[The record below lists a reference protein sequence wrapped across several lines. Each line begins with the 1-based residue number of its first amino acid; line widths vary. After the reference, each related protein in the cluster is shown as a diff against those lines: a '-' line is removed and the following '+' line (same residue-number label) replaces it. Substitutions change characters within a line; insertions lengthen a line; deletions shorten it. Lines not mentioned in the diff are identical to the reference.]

1 MSPDDLLRSKVV
13 DPSIAVDPA
22 EVARVVEEIFPEAL
36 GVWVYGSFAD
46 GSARRD
52 SDVDIAIL
60 PDQPIDSWSRFER
73 AQDVAARLHR
83 DVDLVDLNVV
93 SDLLCYEATAR
104 GIRVAARDPERCDQF
119 EVTSMAKYLDQRHML
134 RGWMQDI
141 QDRGTVY

>member
-1 MSPDDLLRSKVV
+1 MSPDDLLRSKV
-13 DPSIAVDPA
+13 DPSIAVGPA

-60 PDQPIDSWSRFER
+60 PERPIDSWSRFER
-73 AQDVAARLHR
+73 AQDVASRLHR

-93 SDLLCYEATAR
+93 SDLLRYEAAAR

-119 EVTSMAKYLDQRHML
+119 EVASMAKYLDQRHML

-141 QDRGTVY
+141 RDRGTIY